1 MKSSSFSS
9 SREVKLDTDLEI
21 LAVELTSH
29 CNKKFLAC
37 CIYKPPQNINRQ
49 WLEEFNLCLAKLCSD
64 HSNILLCC
72 DFNFPRIDWNSP
84 EVTTDVDEVQL
95 TELLNDYYL
104 TQVNTFPTRGD
115 HILDFV
121 ITSVPGQVQNL
132 SALSP
137 TRSELITDHSTLIFD
152 IVASFKTRP
161 KIKRTVFDY
170 NRENFNSLRATLQT
184 VNLCGAVE
192 TAEDVDH
199 GWIRWKPGR
208 SCSSVPSATIYL

>member
-1 MKSSSFSS
+1 M
-9 SREVKLDTDLEI
+9 
-21 LAVELTSH
+21 
-29 CNKKFLAC
+29 
-37 CIYKPPQNINRQ
+37 YKPPQNINRQ
-49 WLEEFNLCLAKLCSD
+49 LLEEFNLCMAKLCSD
-64 HSNILLCC
+64 YSNILLCG
-72 DFNFPRIDWNSP
+72 DFNFPRINWNLT
-84 EVTTDVDEVQL
+84 EVTTGVDEVQF

-115 HILDFV
+115 HILDLV

-170 NRENFNSLRATLQT
+170 NRGNFNSLHTTSLHLSACYSINPS
-184 VNLCGAVE
+184 NLAPYPTNGNYLTSYLSTKKV
-192 TAEDVDH
+192 
-199 GWIRWKPGR
+199 IRLTSK
-208 SCSSVPSATIYL
+208 TIVQSPFFV

>member
-1 MKSSSFSS
+1 M
-9 SREVKLDTDLEI
+9 
-21 LAVELTSH
+21 
-29 CNKKFLAC
+29 
-37 CIYKPPQNINRQ
+37 
-49 WLEEFNLCLAKLCSD
+49 
-64 HSNILLCC
+64 
-72 DFNFPRIDWNSP
+72 
-84 EVTTDVDEVQL
+84 DEVQF

-184 VNLCGAVE
+184 VDLCGAVE

-199 GWIRWKPGR
+199 GWIRWKAGADPAICLTG
-208 SCSSVPSATIYL
+208 AIYEQAHPDP